1 MGNDATV
8 NEIEEVWYFLASVGG
23 ALLVILLVRDISQW
37 CRDRL
42 LERRI
47 TLIAYRAL
55 LKREQILR
63 EDILRERREYEKAK
77 QDAWNLFVHKGER
90 IDRDEKAI
98 QKGRKEVNQMRA
110 DLEKEKG
117 DMKNMKADVE
127 RGLEELRKLR
137 AKVIE
142 KADKNDGSGDKF
154 ENMDDNDRELEQ

>member
-8 NEIEEVWYFLASVGG
+8 NEIEEVWFFLASVGG

-47 TLIAYRAL
+47 IM
-55 LKREQILR
+55 EQILR

-154 ENMDDNDRELEQ
+154 EDMDDNDRELEQ